1 MLLILSDGKSS
12 TKENMKLLSYPSN
25 LVICLLILI
34 GSTLPSFHAVALEE
48 EEELLGFIDL
58 EEFVVTATKRERN
71 AQELPMALTPY
82 SEDLLEYSGVTD
94 IRELMA
100 ISSSLFVTTSQAE
113 STGTLA
119 RMRGIGTNGEN
130 PGFESAVGVFIDGVY
145 RSRNTVALNELGEIE
160 RIEVLRGP
168 QGTLFGRNTLMGLIN
183 VITKNPE
190 FEQSGYG
197 KIGFGTY
204 NNLRLEAG
212 VTGGI
217 IEDTMAGR
225 LDVVFNERDGFL
237 EDIATGQDYNN
248 RNRIFTRGQLLI
260 EPSDATQIRLIAD
273 FTDRKEEC
281 CAAVTL
287 VPGPTLGLIQALGG
301 TPLGDPFDRKVSVNP
316 NRGYYDD
323 VQEWGI
329 SGEITVDTYA
339 ASFTS
344 LTAFR
349 DWESS
354 RSQDIDYTN
363 LDIAYRDRG
372 GYFQGFETFTQE
384 FRVESE
390 TEWADWMVGLFFIRE
405 DLDYR
410 DALRYGPFYEAYV
423 NGLVSGNPRSGF
435 YSGLTNLPPGQVFP
449 EGHGVVEDKFKQS
462 VESWALFSH
471 NTFRL
476 TEEFEI
482 TLGLRYT
489 EETKNMDADIRSL
502 NNACSPTFLAN
513 LGRAVA
519 GGLLPPQAA
528 PTVTGLACLPFVN
541 PFMDGKYSDSLS
553 EQRWS
558 STVSGAYHLSE
569 DHLLFAG
576 FSRGFKAGGFNLDRA
591 VLANPLVG
599 GIPSASDLEFREELV
614 DSFEVGGK
622 FGFLDQRATMNA
634 TLFYMDLKDY
644 QLVSFTGTSF
654 ILENIEAVSSE
665 GVELET
671 TARLTNEFTL
681 RGGATY
687 ADTRYGAGISN
698 THLAG
703 RQLSNAPKWTYTGAA
718 TYERDLGNSWRAFAH
733 FDLRYMS
740 SYNTG
745 ADLDIEKM
753 QESYTVVN
761 GRVGLAQ
768 INDNWR
774 IELWARNLFDK
785 DYILIA
791 FDAPIQGSGTGPGS
805 TQTFSSFLPEPRTF
819 GVSLRRQF

>member
-1 MLLILSDGKSS
+1 
-12 TKENMKLLSYPSN
+12 MKLLCNLSN
-25 LVICLLILI
+25 LAICLFILI
-34 GSTLPSFHAVALEE
+34 GATLPSSQAIAQEE
-48 EEELLGFIDL
+48 EREELMAAIDL
-58 EEFVVTATKRERN
+58 ERFVVTATKRERN

-82 SEDLLEYSGVTD
+82 SEDILEYSGVTD

-100 ISSSLFVTTSQAE
+100 ISSSLFVTTTQAE

-119 RMRGIGTNGEN
+119 RIRGIGTNGEN

-183 VITKNPE
+183 VITKGPS
-190 FEQSGYG
+190 FERSGYG
-197 KIGFGTY
+197 KIGFGSY
-204 NNLRLEAG
+204 NSLRLEAG
-212 VTGGI
+212 LTGGI
-217 IEDTMAGR
+217 IDDTMAGR
-225 LDVVFNERDGFL
+225 FDVVLNQRDGVL
-237 EDIATGQDYNN
+237 EDIATGKDYNN
-248 RNRIFTRGQLLI
+248 RDRIFTRGQLLF
-260 EPSDATQIRLIAD
+260 EPNDDTQIRIIAD
-273 FTDRKEEC
+273 YTDRSEEC

-301 TPLGDPFDRKVSVNP
+301 DPLGDPFDGKVSVDP
-316 NRGYYDD
+316 HRGYYDD
-323 VQEWGI
+323 VIEWGI
-329 SGEITVDTYA
+329 SGEITVDTNA
-339 ASFTS
+339 ATFTS
-344 LTAFR
+344 LTAYR

-354 RSQDIDYTN
+354 RSQDVDYIN

-390 TEWADWMVGLFFIRE
+390 TDLADWMVGLFFIRE

-410 DALRYGPFYEAYV
+410 DALRFGSFFEPYV
-423 NGLVSGNPRSGF
+423 NGLVSGNPLSGF

-449 EGHGVVEDKFKQS
+449 AGHGTVEDNFKQS

-471 NTFRL
+471 NTFRV

-489 EETKNMDADIRSL
+489 EETKNMDADLRSQ
-502 NNACSPTFLAN
+502 NRACGPEFLAN

-541 PFMDGKYSDSLS
+541 PFLDGKYSDSLS
-553 EQRWS
+553 EERWS
-558 STVSGAYHLSE
+558 STVSAAYHMSE

-591 VLANPLVG
+591 VLANPLAG
-599 GIPSASDLEFREELV
+599 GIPSVSDLEFSEELV

-622 FGFLDQRATMNA
+622 FGLLDQRATFNA
-634 TLFYMDLKDY
+634 TAFYMDLKDY

-654 ILENIEAVSSE
+654 VLENIEAVSSK
-665 GVELET
+665 GFELET
-671 TARLTNEFTL
+671 TARLSNEFTL

-687 ADTRYGAGISN
+687 ADTRYGPDIAN
-698 THLAG
+698 KHLAG
-703 RQLSNAPKWTYTGAA
+703 RQLSNAPEWTYTGAA
-718 TYERDLGNSWRAFAH
+718 TYEFNLNNFWRAFAH
-733 FDLRYMS
+733 LDLRYMS

-753 QESYTVVN
+753 QERYTVFN
-761 GRVGLAQ
+761 GRIGIAQ
-768 INDNWR
+768 LNGDWR
-774 IELWARNLFDK
+774 MELWGRNLLDK
-785 DYILIA
+785 EYIVVA
-791 FDAPIQGSGTGPGS
+791 FDAPVQGSGTGPGS
-805 TQTFSSFLPEPRTF
+805 TQTFSAFLPEPRTV
-819 GVSLRRQF
+819 GLSLRKEF